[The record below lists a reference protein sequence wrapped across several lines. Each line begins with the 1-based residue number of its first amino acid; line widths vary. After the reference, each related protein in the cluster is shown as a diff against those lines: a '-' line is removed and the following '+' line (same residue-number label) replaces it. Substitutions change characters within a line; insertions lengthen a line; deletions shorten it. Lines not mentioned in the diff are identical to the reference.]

1 MKPAPFRYEKPRSLE
16 QALTLLAAEG
26 EEAKVLAGGQSL
38 VPLMNFRLA
47 RPAVLVDINGLAELS
62 HLRRDGSRLRIGALT
77 RHAVL
82 EESPLV
88 ERHWPL
94 LTEAVR
100 LVGHPQIRNAGTVG
114 GSLAHADPTA
124 ELPVAL
130 AALDATFVVRS
141 LSGVREMQWSEFF
154 VGQLQTSLEPDE
166 LLVEAVV
173 PALPPGTGCRFDEFS
188 RRHGDFALAGC
199 AVTVSLGPGGVCART
214 SIALLGAAPTPI
226 RATRAEAELVG
237 RPVTAESAARSAAH
251 AVQDLHPTSDLHASG
266 GYRRG
271 LIESLVARSLL
282 TARDRAREG
291 APS

>member
-1 MKPAPFRYEKPRSLE
+1 MKPAPFRYEKPRSVE
-16 QALTLLAAEG
+16 QALALLAAEG
-26 EEAKVLAGGQSL
+26 EEPKVLAGGQSL

-47 RPAVLVDINGLAELS
+47 RPSLLVDINGLAELS
-62 HLRRDGSRLRIGALT
+62 YIRREGSRLRIGALT

-100 LVGHPQIRNAGTVG
+100 LVGHPQIRNAGTIG

-130 AALDATFVVRS
+130 AALDAGFVVRS
-141 LSGVREMQWSEFF
+141 RSGARELHWSEFF
-154 VGQLQTSLEPDE
+154 VGQLQTSLQPDE
-166 LLVEAVV
+166 LLVETVV
-173 PALPPGTGCRFDEFS
+173 PALPAGTGCRFDEFT
-188 RRHGDFALAGC
+188 RRHGDFALGGC
-199 AVTVSLGPGGVCART
+199 AVTVSLDPDGACTRAA
-214 SIALLGAAPTPI
+214 IALLGAAPTPI
-226 RATRAEAELVG
+226 RAARAEAELVG
-237 RPVTAESAARSAAH
+237 RPVTAESAARSAAQ
-251 AVQDLHPTSDLHASG
+251 AVQDLDPTSDLHASG
-266 GYRRG
+266 EYRRD

-291 APS
+291 VPA